1 MAEKASATVQMDEN
15 GRVTIPKSTRK
26 ALDIDGVGADLDLDV
41 LVLGREERQEPA
53 DGDNE

>member
-26 ALDIDGVGADLDLDV
+26 ALGVDGIKSHLDLDLVV
-41 LVLGREERQEPA
+41 LEREGCSDQ
-53 DGDNE
+53 

>member
-26 ALDIDGVGADLDLDV
+26 ALDIDGETAHLDLDI
-41 LVLGREERQEPA
+41 LVLKRRGEK
-53 DGDNE
+53 GS